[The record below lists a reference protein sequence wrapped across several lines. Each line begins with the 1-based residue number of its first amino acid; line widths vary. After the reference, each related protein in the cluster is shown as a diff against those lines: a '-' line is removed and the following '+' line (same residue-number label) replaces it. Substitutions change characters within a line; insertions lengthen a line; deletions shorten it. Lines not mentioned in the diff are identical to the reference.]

1 MIPHS
6 KIQPG
11 GQSLLVEPAP
21 KRPRRWGLP
30 TVTTL
35 VTLVVLAAI
44 TLCSLMLKSH
54 ELHRRAMLK
63 DVAVL
68 GDVRSFMTGFT
79 SLDPFHA
86 NKYVER
92 VLAQTTGD
100 FAKQYHDKEN
110 EIRVQVASAAPTT
123 GTVLDAGVARWNDD
137 GTANVLLATKVTAK
151 SPDGKS
157 AYEKANRWVAT
168 VRREGDRWKISD
180 LLQVI

>member
-1 MIPHS
+1 MSPRRR
-6 KIQPG
+6 IQPG

-21 KRPRRWGLP
+21 QPPRRWGLP
-30 TVTTL
+30 TVMTL
-35 VTLVVLAAI
+35 ATLVVLAAI

-68 GDVRSFMTGFT
+68 GDVRSFMTEFT

-86 NKYVER
+86 NNYVKH

-100 FAKQYHDKEN
+100 FAKQYHDTEN
-110 EIRVQVASAAPTT
+110 EILVQVARAVPTT

-137 GTANVLLATKVTAK
+137 GTANVLVTVKVTAK

-168 VRREGDRWKISD
+168 AKQEGDRWKISD

>member
-1 MIPHS
+1 MSPRP

-11 GQSLLVEPAP
+11 GQPLLVEPAP
-21 KRPRRWGLP
+21 KPPRRWGLP
-30 TVTTL
+30 TVMTL
-35 VTLVVLAAI
+35 GTLVVLAAI
-44 TLCSLMLKSH
+44 TLCSLMLMSH

-68 GDVRSFMTGFT
+68 GDVRSFMTEFT
-79 SLDPFHA
+79 SLDPSHA
-86 NKYVER
+86 NNYVER
-92 VLAQTTGD
+92 VLAQATGD

-110 EIRVQVASAAPTT
+110 EILVQVARAAPTT

-137 GTANVLLATKVTAK
+137 GTANVLLTIKVTAK
-151 SPDGKS
+151 SPEGKS

-168 VRREGDRWKISD
+168 AKQEGDQWKISD